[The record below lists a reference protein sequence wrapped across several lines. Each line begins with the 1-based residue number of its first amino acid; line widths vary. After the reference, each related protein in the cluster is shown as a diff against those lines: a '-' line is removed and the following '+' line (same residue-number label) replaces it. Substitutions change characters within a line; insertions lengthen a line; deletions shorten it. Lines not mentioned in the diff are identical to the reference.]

1 VTAMWILLAAF
12 GLAVASAV
20 VPWINGEL
28 VLLAFAARAASLVE
42 VLSLVVAVTAGQV
55 AGKSALYWVARRARH
70 MPPAKL
76 AATIARWRDRSKRR
90 PLAALVT
97 MFVSATVGV
106 PPLYLTTLAAG
117 ALMVEFGSFLSV
129 IICGRLLH
137 FGAIALVPTLVGHL
151 LQ

>member
-1 VTAMWILLAAF
+1 MWTLLASF

-28 VLLAFAARAASLVE
+28 VLLAFATRAASLAEIVRL
-42 VLSLVVAVTAGQV
+42 VLAVTAGQV
-55 AGKSALYWVARRARH
+55 AGKSVLYWLARRARTL
-70 MPPAKL
+70 PPPKL
-76 AATIARWRDRSKRR
+76 AATIARWGERNERH
-90 PLAALVT
+90 PVAALAT

-129 IICGRLLH
+129 ITCGRLLH
-137 FGAIALVPTLVGHL
+137 FGAIAFVPKLVGHL
-151 LQ
+151 IQS